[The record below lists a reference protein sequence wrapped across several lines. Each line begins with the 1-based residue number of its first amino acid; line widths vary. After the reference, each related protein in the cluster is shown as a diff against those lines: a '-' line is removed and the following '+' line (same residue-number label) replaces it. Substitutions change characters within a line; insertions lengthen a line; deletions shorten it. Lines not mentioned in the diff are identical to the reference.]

1 MNFLTNINLTQNQIQ
16 NAVVHPLT
24 NAPAGVEGQ
33 VYYNS
38 VEKAIYFYNGTEWV
52 TSTGGSTYTLPIASD
67 AVLGGVKVGSGLSID
82 ENGILT
88 ANLRTVKV
96 NGSALTITN
105 NAVDILVTTGTS
117 NGQIKVNGS
126 DITIYTHPTYEAND
140 TSNSVTPGYA
150 GTFTVVDGVTRTNGH
165 VTAINTKTVTMPTAY
180 VHPNHT
186 GDVTSTGDGAT
197 VIGTNKVTLAK
208 MAQMATASFLGRN
221 TAATGNVEVLSIATV
236 KTMLGLAL
244 TQTALATGFS
254 IAGGTTSKTLTVS
267 NTLTLAGTDGS
278 TLNIGTGGTLGTGA
292 FAAAYVHPT
301 GDGNLHVPANGTTN
315 NGKILTANG
324 TAGSYSWLTNAP
336 LWADIQNKPTSTVAN
351 IDSAVSLKHTQ
362 NTDTG
367 TTSSTFLID
376 NDGTTNGVLLK
387 ASVGELQIRTNT
399 DGAYANLR
407 VQNLYVE
414 GTQTIINSNEVNIGD
429 SNILLNAEITTAA
442 QNSNGG
448 ISVKRLMADNTTRK
462 DAILEYNISTDK
474 WQTTFGAVTGT
485 LITAPLTNKYTT
497 TLGNAADTSFTVT
510 HNLNT
515 RDVVVT
521 IHETGD
527 DYEVVYTDVKVT
539 TANTVTVLFAT
550 APTAAQY
557 TITIVG

>member
-1 MNFLTNINLTQNQIQ
+1 MTYLTNINLTQNQIQ
-16 NAVVHPLT
+16 NAVLHPLT

-38 VEKAIYFYNGTEWV
+38 VVKHLYVHNGTDWV
-52 TSTGGSTYTLPIASD
+52 EVGATYSLPIAS
-67 AVLGGVKVGSGLSID
+67 AIVLGGVKVGSGLAID
-82 ENGILT
+82 GAGVLST
-88 ANLRTVKV
+88 VLQTVKV
-96 NGSALTITN
+96 NGSSLVSS
-105 NAVDILVTTGTS
+105 NAVDILIAVGTS

-126 DITIYTHPTYEAND
+126 DITIYTHPTYTAVD
-140 TSNSVTPGYA
+140 TSNTVTPGYA

-165 VTAINTKTVTMPTAY
+165 VTGINVKTVTMPTAY
-180 VHPNHT
+180 THPNHT

-197 VIGTNKVTLAK
+197 VIGANKVTLA
-208 MAQMATASFLGRN
+208 MMSQITTASFLGRS
-221 TAATGNVEVLSIATV
+221 TAATGNVEVLSTATV
-236 KTMLGLAL
+236 KTLLGLAL

-292 FAAAYVHPT
+292 FAAVYVHPT
-301 GDGNLHVPANGTTN
+301 GDGNLHVPANETTN

-324 TAGSYSWLTNAP
+324 TAGSYSWQTNSP
-336 LWADIQNKPTSTVAN
+336 LWANIQNKPTSSVVD

-367 TTSSTFLID
+367 TTSSSFLLD

-387 ASVGELQIRTNT
+387 ASVGELQLRTNT

-462 DAILEYNISTDK
+462 DAVLEYNISTDK
-474 WQTTFGAVTGT
+474 WQTTFGAVAGT
-485 LITAPLTNKYTT
+485 LITAQLANKYTT
-497 TLGNAADTSFTVT
+497 TLGNAVDTTFVVT

-515 RDVVVT
+515 RDVAVT
-521 IHETGD
+521 IRETGD
-527 DYEVVYTDVKVT
+527 DYEQVITDVT
-539 TANTVTVLFAT
+539 FTSLNTLTVAFA
-550 APTAAQY
+550 AIPTASQY

>member
-38 VEKAIYFYNGTEWV
+38 VEKAIYFYNGTGWV
-52 TSTGGSTYTLPIASD
+52 TSTGGSAYTLPIASD

-82 ENGILT
+82 GAGVLST
-88 ANLRTVKV
+88 VLQTVKV
-96 NGSALTITN
+96 NGSSLVISS
-105 NAVDILVTTGTS
+105 NAVDILIATGTT

-126 DITIYTHPTYEAND
+126 DITIYTHPTYTAAD
-140 TSNSVTPGYA
+140 TSNAVTPGYA

-197 VIGTNKVTLAK
+197 VIGANKVTLA
-208 MAQMATASFLGRN
+208 MMSQMATASFLGRN
-221 TAATGNVEVLSIATV
+221 TATTGNVEVLSIATV

-292 FAAAYVHPT
+292 FAAAYAHPT

-367 TTSSTFLID
+367 TTSATFTI
-376 NDGTTNGVLLK
+376 GTSGVK
-387 ASVGELQIRTNT
+387 IKNSGGTELQIRNNGDT
-399 DGAYANLR
+399 AYADLR
-407 VQNLYVE
+407 VNNLVVE
-414 GTQTIINSNEVNIGD
+414 GTTTTINSNTVDIGD
-429 SNILLNAEITTAA
+429 SNITLNSDITTSAA
-442 QNSNGG
+442 NSNGG

-462 DAILEYNISTDK
+462 DAVLEYNISTDK
-474 WQTTFGAVTGT
+474 WQTTSGAVTGT

>member
-126 DITIYTHPTYEAND
+126 DIAIYTHPTYEAND

-292 FAAAYVHPT
+292 FAAAYAHPT

-315 NGKILTANG
+315 NGKILTAND
-324 TAGSYSWLTNAP
+324 TAGSYSWQTNAP
-336 LWADIQNKPTSTVAN
+336 LWANIQNKPTSTAAD
-351 IDSAVSLKHTQ
+351 IDSAVSLKHNQ

-367 TTSSTFLID
+367 TTSAAFTI
-376 NDGTTNGVLLK
+376 GTSGVK
-387 ASVGELQIRTNT
+387 IKNSGGTELQIRNNGDT
-399 DGAYANLR
+399 AYADLR
-407 VQNLYVE
+407 VNNLVVE
-414 GTQTIINSNEVNIGD
+414 GTTTTINSNTVNIGD
-429 SNILLNAEITTAA
+429 SNITLNSDITASA
-442 QNSNGG
+442 SNSNGG

-462 DAILEYNISTDK
+462 DAVLEYNISTDK
-474 WQTTFGAVTGT
+474 WQTTSGDVANTLVT
-485 LITAPLTNKYTT
+485 LPLTNKYTT
-497 TLGNAADTSFTVT
+497 TLGNATDTSFTVT